1 MRLYSP
7 NCAVQALVSYG
18 HLYRFQVIF
27 WNNNKVFGK
36 TPLSEVLQQAIK
48 QFNSPPSIAEK

>member
-1 MRLYSP
+1 MLAQLLSSITL
-7 NCAVQALVSYG
+7 C
-18 HLYRFQVIF
+18 FQIIF

-36 TPLSEVLQQAIK
+36 TPLSDILQQAIK